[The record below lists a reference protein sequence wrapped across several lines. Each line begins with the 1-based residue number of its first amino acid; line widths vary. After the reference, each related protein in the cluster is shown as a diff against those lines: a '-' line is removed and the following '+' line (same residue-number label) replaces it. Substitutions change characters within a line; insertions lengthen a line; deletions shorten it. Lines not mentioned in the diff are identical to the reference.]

1 MNVGKSSNGLTT
13 QTKMKKTLIFILFLT
28 NLVFAKDPLEE
39 IYTHID
45 TALTTIKMAREDFK
59 MLHTYVK
66 EDSFRLNLVKKL
78 FDEPLY
84 TFSITDS
91 IARKGFE
98 LAENQTEFLTF
109 ASSLLDVKTD
119 RIPKLS
125 EKQFLPNNTKLP
137 PLLKSSLEKF
147 LQAENLVQ
155 KTVESELSV
164 FSEEEKE
171 FIFEQTSDFLTQ
183 SDSEE
188 EVNPFTSRK
197 NEYESYESSKKYFE
211 LVQKI
216 NLSRIFEVCKFQ
228 QTVFEKLVKD
238 FKKTR
243 FFPKEVLKIETK
255 FGKIAFGTREND
267 FFEGNYFL
275 ILDCGGSDTY
285 RLSEKTDKFQ
295 NTKIFDAN
303 GNDFY
308 ESQSYGLG
316 SGFFGLGI
324 LIDEKGDDTYK
335 SLSFSQGSGIFGIG
349 ILTDKSGNDVFTGDT
364 CVQGAGFFGIGLLW
378 DFDGTDTYKSEIFSQ
393 AFGGVKGFGGLF
405 DKKGNDFYLPG
416 GKYVDVLRYEA
427 RFEFLGQGFGFGIR
441 PLASGGIGIL
451 ADSSG
456 NDTYRSDIFGQ
467 GSAYWFALGGIVDFS
482 GNDTYSSHQYAQG
495 SGVHFAF
502 GNLLDYSGTDNYVS
516 YGVSQGC
523 GHDFAFGGLLDLK
536 GEDSYVCH
544 DLSQGGGNANAISFF
559 CDTEGKDGYLQKKRN
574 TLGYSDRRRDF
585 GMLGLFF
592 DLGGKDTYTQLIGGE
607 NSTWIHST
615 YGYGV
620 DKEILKESSKTEKAE
635 KDSVK
640 LETELEKLF
649 VQASTPLHK
658 FQKDVQPARDKIIEI
673 GLKAMPFL
681 VSKFDTFSPR
691 EAWALRLVIPKI
703 EGAEEFLHKVLK
715 ENEKTKIGLAIYILG
730 EIGKEESVP
739 FLEKMALNENW
750 KIRDVTATSLGKI
763 KSLKA
768 EKTLQELCKD
778 ENFLVR
784 KSASL
789 GLGRIKAQNSTELL
803 LELLKD
809 ESQAVRH
816 QAERSLAMTFEF
828 SENSVLEKLKAENIL
843 EQERLHLIGV
853 LELVGKDCSKE
864 GRKILENLLK
874 SQSEL
879 VRGYSAKAL
888 LKIKPDSK
896 KLRKLKEKEESAFV
910 IGILESEKK

>member
-1 MNVGKSSNGLTT
+1 
-13 QTKMKKTLIFILFLT
+13 MKNLLFFTLLLT
-28 NLVFAKDPLEE
+28 NLAFAKDPLKE

-45 TALTTIKMAREDFK
+45 TALTTIKMTRDDFK
-59 MLHTYVK
+59 MLHTYVN
-66 EDSFRLNLVKKL
+66 EDSFRLNLVKNL
-78 FDEPLY
+78 FDEPLN

-98 LAENQTEFLTF
+98 LAENQNELLTF
-109 ASSLLDVKTD
+109 TFSLLDIKPN

-125 EKQFLPNNTKLP
+125 KQQFLLIDTKLP
-137 PLLKSSLEKF
+137 LQLKTSLEKF
-147 LQAENLVQ
+147 LLTENLVQ
-155 KTVESELSV
+155 ETIQSELKA
-164 FSEEEKE
+164 FTQEEQD
-171 FIFEQTSDFLTQ
+171 FIFQQTSTLLTQ
-183 SDSEE
+183 NDSEE
-188 EVNPFTSRK
+188 EVNPFISRQ
-197 NEYESYESSKKYFE
+197 NEYESYENSKKYFE

-228 QTVFEKLVKD
+228 QSAFESLVTA
-238 FKKTR
+238 FKKSK
-243 FFPKEVLKIETK
+243 FSPKEILEIQSD
-255 FGKIAFGTREND
+255 FGKIAFGTKGSD
-267 FFEGNYFL
+267 SFKGNYFL

-285 RLSEKTDKFQ
+285 RFSEKSNKFQ

-308 ESQSYGLG
+308 ESQNYGLG

-324 LIDEKGDDTYK
+324 LIDEEGDDTYK

-378 DFDGTDTYKSEIFSQ
+378 DYDGTDTYKSEIFSQ

-416 GKYVDVLRYEA
+416 GKYVDVLRYED

-502 GNLLDYSGTDNYVS
+502 GNLIDYSGTDNYIS

-523 GHDFAFGGLLDLK
+523 GHDFAFGGLLDLA
-536 GEDSYVCH
+536 GDDSYVCH
-544 DLSQGGGNANAISFF
+544 DLSQGGGNADAISFF
-559 CDTEGKDGYLQKKRN
+559 CDVEGKDGYLQKKQN

-585 GMLGLFF
+585 GMLGLFL
-592 DLGGKDTYTQLIGGE
+592 DLGGNDIYTQLIGSE

-620 DKEILKESSKTEKAE
+620 DKKAFSQAE
-635 KDSVK
+635 RTQEVQNDSV
-640 LETELEKLF
+640 ELEIELERLF
-649 VQASTPLHK
+649 VQASTALHK

-673 GLKAMPFL
+673 GLEAMPFL
-681 VSKFDTFSPR
+681 VSKLSTFSPR
-691 EAWALRLVIPKI
+691 ESFALRLVIPKI
-703 EGAEEFLHKVLK
+703 EGAEKILHEVL
-715 ENEKTKIGLAIYILG
+715 EKNDERKISLAIYILG
-730 EIGKEESVP
+730 EIGKEESVA
-739 FLEKMALNENW
+739 FLEKMATNENW
-750 KIRDVTATSLGKI
+750 KIRDQTATSLGKI

-784 KSASL
+784 KSSSL
-789 GLGRIKAQNSTELL
+789 GLGRIKAQNSTPLL
-803 LELLKD
+803 LELLQD
-809 ESQAVRH
+809 ESQTVRH
-816 QAERSLAMTFEF
+816 QAERSLAMIFEF
-828 SENSVLEKLKAENIL
+828 SEEAVLGKLQSGKITQREKL
-843 EQERLHLIGV
+843 HFIGV
-853 LELVGKDCSKE
+853 LEFVGKDCPKK
-864 GRKILENLLK
+864 GRKILEEFLE
-874 SQSEL
+874 SESEL

-888 LKIKPDSK
+888 LKIEPDSK
-896 KLRKLKEKEESAFV
+896 KLLKLERKEKSAFV
-910 IGILESEKK
+910 IGILKGKE

>member
-1 MNVGKSSNGLTT
+1 MP
-13 QTKMKKTLIFILFLT
+13 TKKHKKIHKKILFLSLLI
-28 NLVFAKDPLEE
+28 NFILLNFGFAKDPLEQ

-45 TALTTIKMAREDFK
+45 TALTTIKMSREDFK

-66 EDSFRLNLVKKL
+66 EDSFRLKIIKDL
-78 FDEPLY
+78 FETPLE

-98 LAENQTEFLTF
+98 FSENQTEFLTF
-109 ASSLLDVKTD
+109 ASSLLDVKPN

-125 EKQFLPNNTKLP
+125 EQQFLPQKTKLP
-137 PLLKSSLEKF
+137 LQLKIALEKF
-147 LQAENLVQ
+147 LQAENLVREI
-155 KTVESELSV
+155 VESELSA
-164 FSEEEKE
+164 FSEENKN
-171 FIFEQTSDFLTQ
+171 FILEQTADFLTQ

-188 EVNPFTSRK
+188 EVNPFISRQ
-197 NEYESYESSKKYFE
+197 NEYESYENSKRYFE

-216 NLSRIFEVCKFQ
+216 NLSRIFEICKFQ
-228 QTVFEKLVKD
+228 QTIFERLVKVYKQEK
-238 FKKTR
+238 FNLQNTLEVKT
-243 FFPKEVLKIETK
+243 E
-255 FGKIAFGTREND
+255 FGKIAFGTKGSD
-267 FFEGNYFL
+267 LFEGNYFL

-285 RLSEKTDKFQ
+285 RFSEKSDKFQ
-295 NTKIFDAN
+295 NTKIFDAS

-308 ESQSYGLG
+308 ESQNYGLG

-324 LIDEKGDDTYK
+324 LIDENGDDTYK

-349 ILTDKSGNDVFTGDT
+349 ILTDKNGNDVFSGDT

-378 DFDGTDTYKSEIFSQ
+378 DFNGTDTYKSEIFSQ

-405 DKKGNDFYLPG
+405 DKSGNDFYLPG

-451 ADSSG
+451 ADSLG

-467 GSAYWFALGGIVDFS
+467 GSAYWFALGGIVDFG

-502 GNLLDYSGTDNYVS
+502 GSLHDYSGTDNYIS

-544 DLSQGGGNANAISFF
+544 DLSQGGGNADAISFF
-559 CDTEGKDGYLQKKRN
+559 CDAEGKDGYLQKKRN

-585 GMLGLFF
+585 GMIGLFF
-592 DLGGKDTYTQLIGGE
+592 DLGGTDTYTQLIGAE

-620 DKEILKESSKTEKAE
+620 DKETLKESPKIKEAL

-649 VQASTPLHK
+649 IQASTPLHK
-658 FQKDVQPARDKIIEI
+658 FQKDVQPAREKIIEI
-673 GLKAMPFL
+673 GLEAMPFL

-703 EGAEEFLHKVLK
+703 KGSEGFLNEVLK
-715 ENEKTKIGLAIYILG
+715 ENDKTKIGLAIYILG
-730 EIGKEESVP
+730 EIGKEESVE
-739 FLEKMALNENW
+739 FLEKMALHENW
-750 KIRDVTATSLGKI
+750 KIRDVTATALGKI

-768 EKTLQELCKD
+768 EKTLQKLCTD

-784 KSASL
+784 KSATL
-789 GLGRIKAQNSTELL
+789 GLGRIKAQKSTELL
-803 LELLKD
+803 LTLLQD
-809 ESQAVRH
+809 ESQTVRH

-828 SENSVLEKLKAENIL
+828 SKKVVLKKLKSESL
-843 EQERLHLIGV
+843 SERAKLHLIGV
-853 LELVGKDCSKE
+853 LELVGKDCPKK
-864 GRKILENLLK
+864 GRKILEKFLK
-874 SQSEL
+874 SENEL

-888 LKIKPDSK
+888 LKINPDSK
-896 KLRKLKEKEESAFV
+896 KLRKLKEKEKSAFV
-910 IGILESEKK
+910 RGILEKK